1 MPARGEA
8 GQDRAQ
14 SSSRMDSACG
24 FRDAALQGGF
34 QAAPARDPPHRRG
47 CHPRRTS
54 LYGSEDTLEA
64 PPALAAPFDPDAHA
78 LAHGGVKKRWHPPS
92 MAGSALD

>member
-64 PPALAAPFDPDAHA
+64 PPPRSPHHSTRTLM
-78 LAHGGVKKRWHPPS
+78 PS
-92 MAGSALD
+92 LMVV